1 MTATTSTMMMAVQGV
16 GAGTGAG
23 AAGTIGAVGAGYCA
37 AGAIT
42 EGTVEVITTGPT
54 DTAFTVNVPESPSIS
69 TL

>member
-1 MTATTSTMMMAVQGV
+1 MAGQGM

-23 AAGTIGAVGAGYCA
+23 AAGTAGAVGAGYCA
-37 AGAIT
+37 AGAVT

-54 DTAFTVNVPESPSIS
+54 DIAFTIYVPDCPSIS

>member
-1 MTATTSTMMMAVQGV
+1 MVGHGV

-23 AAGTIGAVGAGYCA
+23 AAGT
-37 AGAIT
+37 AGAMDAGATDGTVI
-42 EGTVEVITTGPT
+42 EGTVEVITTVPT